1 MAVLRRA
8 SCRRA
13 GGVPGYIVSRL
24 HAKYKR
30 VTDVVKGMIHI
41 ELRRYLPEGL
51 RAGVRESAVST
62 REALRRAA
70 ETGKILE
77 GRAVRCDAE
86 KNILVELGGGLRG
99 VIPRAEAAAGENVR
113 DIAVI
118 TLVGKQ
124 VCFKVLDALAPL
136 PVLSRR
142 LAQQEARDA
151 LMGGLRPGD
160 VIPVRVTHLE
170 PFGAF
175 VDMGCGLASLIG
187 IENISVSRI
196 SHPAERF
203 CPGQQA
209 YAAVLSIDEELGR
222 VNLTHREL
230 LGTWE
235 ENAARFEPGDTVEG
249 IVRGVEEYGS
259 FIELA
264 PNLSGLTERREGL
277 EEGDRVSV
285 FIKSIIPERM
295 KVKLTVV
302 EKLGRAEPTPVD
314 YFICG
319 GHISR
324 WRYSPECCNTKLVE
338 RVFDRAD

>member
-1 MAVLRRA
+1 
-8 SCRRA
+8 
-13 GGVPGYIVSRL
+13 
-24 HAKYKR
+24 
-30 VTDVVKGMIHI
+30 MIHI
-41 ELRRYLPEGL
+41 DLRRYLPEGI
-51 RAGVRESAVST
+51 RPGVKEGAVCARET
-62 REALRRAA
+62 LRRAA
-70 ETGKILE
+70 ESGKILE

-86 KNILVELGGGLRG
+86 KNLLVELGGGLRG
-99 VIPRAEAAAGENVR
+99 VIPRAEAAVGENVR

-124 VCFKVLDALAPL
+124 VCFKVTDPLAPL
-136 PVLSRR
+136 PRLSRR
-142 LAQQEARDA
+142 LAQQEAQEA
-151 LMGGLRPGD
+151 LLGGLTAGD

-196 SHPAERF
+196 AHPAERF
-203 CPGQQA
+203 CPGQRA
-209 YAAVLSIDEELGR
+209 YAAVLSVDAGLGR

-235 ENAARFEPGDTVEG
+235 ENAARFAPGDTVEG

-277 EEGDRVSV
+277 SEGERVSV

-295 KVKLTVV
+295 KIKLTVV
-302 EKLGRAEPTPVD
+302 EKLGRAEPTPVE
-314 YFICG
+314 YFIKS

-324 WRYSPECCNTKLVE
+324 WRYSPECCSTKLVE
-338 RVFDRAD
+338 RVFDAEG